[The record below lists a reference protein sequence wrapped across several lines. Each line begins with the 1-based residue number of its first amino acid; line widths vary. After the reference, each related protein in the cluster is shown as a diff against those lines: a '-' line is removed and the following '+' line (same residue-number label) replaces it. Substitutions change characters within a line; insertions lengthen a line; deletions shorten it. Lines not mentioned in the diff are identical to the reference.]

1 MVCFFAPIGAT
12 DAECGRARMTQ
23 ARVKARNL
31 SQAISYQPRTLLG
44 RSFQEPTLQARYC
57 MQISFNTRTFAR
69 LGLKALP
76 FVATLLAATSPSFAA
91 NEPNQAARTEACAG
105 DNGGITLPRGFC
117 ATVFADN
124 IGHARHM
131 AVGSNGVVYVNTWS
145 GPLLRQ

>member
-1 MVCFFAPIGAT
+1 MHRDDLSGEFPRLSHLAANGVLFAPIGAT

-57 MQISFNTRTFAR
+57 MQISFTTRTFDR

-76 FVATLLAATSPSFAA
+76 FVATLLAASL
-91 NEPNQAARTEACAG
+91 QALEQR
-105 DNGGITLPRGFC
+105 R
-117 ATVFADN
+117 
-124 IGHARHM
+124 
-131 AVGSNGVVYVNTWS
+131 
-145 GPLLRQ
+145 